1 MSDPKPELPP
11 KQAAFVREYLV
22 DLNATQAH
30 IRAGYKSKNPDVDG
44 YQLLVKPR
52 IKEAI
57 QKAMDKRAA
66 KVEISAEYVLRNLM
80 EVSERCLQRAPVMV
94 GQGKERKQAQTIVE
108 DPETGEMVLANV
120 WQFDAQGVCRANELI
135 GKNLKMFSDKIELT
149 GKDGAGLF
157 EPDQLLRMAEAIKK
171 AKGDE

>member
-1 MSDPKPELPP
+1 MSEHKPELPP
-11 KQAAFVREYLV
+11 KQAAFVREYLL

-44 YQLLVKPR
+44 PALLGKPGVR
-52 IKEAI
+52 DAI

-94 GQGKERKQAQTIVE
+94 GKGKDRKQATEWVE
-108 DPETGEMVLANV
+108 DPETGEEVLANV

-135 GKNLKMFSDKIELT
+135 GKNLKMFTDKMEHT
-149 GKDGAGLF
+149 GKDGSPLF
-157 EPDQLLRMAEAIKK
+157 ERIERVVIRGQK
-171 AKGDE
+171 

>member
-1 MSDPKPELPP
+1 MIEHPLTARQS
-11 KQAAFVREYLV
+11 AFVREYLV
-22 DLNATQAH
+22 DMVASAAYK
-30 IRAGYKSKNPDVDG
+30 RAGYRATGNVAEVNAAR
-44 YQLLVKPR
+44 LLRNAQVK
-52 IKEAI
+52 KAI
-57 QKAMDKRAA
+57 QEAMDKRAA
-66 KVEISAEYVLRNLM
+66 KVEVSAEYVLRNLM

-94 GQGKERKQAQTIVE
+94 GQGKERKQAQEWVM
-108 DPETGEMVLANV
+108 DPETGEGVLANV

-171 AKGDE
+171 AESNK

>member
-1 MSDPKPELPP
+1 MSEHPLTAR
-11 KQAAFVREYLV
+11 QSAFVREYLV
-22 DLNATQAH
+22 DMVASAAYK
-30 IRAGYKSKNPDVDG
+30 RAGYKATGNVAEVNAAR
-44 YQLLVKPR
+44 LLRNAQVK
-52 IKEAI
+52 KAI
-57 QKAMDKRAA
+57 QEAMDKRAA
-66 KVEISAEYVLRNLM
+66 KVEVSAEYVLRNLM

-94 GQGKERKQAQTIVE
+94 GSGKERKQAQTIVK
-108 DPETGEMVLANV
+108 DPETGEEVLANV

-171 AKGDE
+171 AESNK